1 MYKCTIYFFTD
12 PKGSRNHKFPEFAPS
27 FASDSVELR
36 EHNRRRRKG
45 DVEDCAS
52 EDRPKLARRWDA
64 KMGGYDFASPKDEE
78 GVMNTLKQPKSGGSR
93 ESFIIFVVVC
103 CGILATLSFN
113 TFIEPVSP
121 QKEQSVRPKAEE
133 SKSMSPK
140 KKSKPM
146 ALTDIPLATGHEPLE
161 KLFVQS
167 GCAVCHTIPGIGPAK
182 GREGPTLVLGTNGP
196 LRLADP
202 NYQGTAESVREYIQ
216 ESILNPG
223 AYIVPGYSDRV
234 MPRWYGKRLN
244 AKSLDR
250 IATYLA
256 GLKN

>member
-1 MYKCTIYFFTD
+1 
-12 PKGSRNHKFPEFAPS
+12 
-27 FASDSVELR
+27 
-36 EHNRRRRKG
+36 
-45 DVEDCAS
+45 
-52 EDRPKLARRWDA
+52 
-64 KMGGYDFASPKDEE
+64 
-78 GVMNTLKQPKSGGSR
+78 MNTSKQPKSRGSR
-93 ESFIIFVVVC
+93 ESFLIFVVVC

-113 TFIEPVSP
+113 MFTKPVSP
-121 QKEQSVRPKAEE
+121 QGEQSDRSKAEE
-133 SKSMSPK
+133 TKNGSPK
-140 KKSKPM
+140 KKTKPM
-146 ALTDIPLATGHEPLE
+146 ALTDIPLATGYEPME

-167 GCAVCHTIPGIGPAK
+167 GCAVCHTIPGIDPAK
-182 GREGPTLVLGTNGP
+182 GRQGPLLVLGTNGP

-256 GLKN
+256 ELQSK

>member
-1 MYKCTIYFFTD
+1 
-12 PKGSRNHKFPEFAPS
+12 
-27 FASDSVELR
+27 
-36 EHNRRRRKG
+36 
-45 DVEDCAS
+45 
-52 EDRPKLARRWDA
+52 
-64 KMGGYDFASPKDEE
+64 
-78 GVMNTLKQPKSGGSR
+78 MNTSKQPKSGGSR
-93 ESFIIFVVVC
+93 DSFLIFVFVC

-113 TFIEPVSP
+113 MFKEPVPP
-121 QKEQSVRPKAEE
+121 QGEQSDRLKAEE
-133 SKSMSPK
+133 TKSGSPK
-140 KKSKPM
+140 KKNRPV
-146 ALTDIPLATGHEPLE
+146 ALTDIPLATGHEPME

-167 GCAVCHTIPGIGPAK
+167 GCAVCHTIPGIDPAK
-182 GREGPTLVLGTNGP
+182 GREGPILVLGTNGP

-256 GLKN
+256 GLQIK